1 MSQLLADL
9 RSWLELSDLQGA
21 PVTLLYCC
29 GESLA
34 RAEHLIRSAGQVV
47 FWPLQAVQALV
58 ALMQLYGSLMLRC
71 VPPPSSKR
79 GSACGYPAAPLPSQ
93 TLLLAGGLSKLLVR
107 EDLLGMLA
115 EALELVHFDAAF
127 ASGSRRL
134 TAVLGA
140 AIPLWGF
147 LGYLVRFAAIHKPDG
162 AGATTT
168 REYLVMQLHPS
179 RPVQGERRRER

>member
-1 MSQLLADL
+1 
-9 RSWLELSDLQGA
+9 
-21 PVTLLYCC
+21 
-29 GESLA
+29 
-34 RAEHLIRSAGQVV
+34 
-47 FWPLQAVQALV
+47 
-58 ALMQLYGSLMLRC
+58 MQLYGSLMLRC

-93 TLLLAGGLSKLLVR
+93 TLLLAGALSKLLVR
-107 EDLLGMLA
+107 EDLLRMLA
-115 EALELVHFDAAF
+115 EALELVHYDAAF

-162 AGATTT
+162 AAIYKPDGAGATTT